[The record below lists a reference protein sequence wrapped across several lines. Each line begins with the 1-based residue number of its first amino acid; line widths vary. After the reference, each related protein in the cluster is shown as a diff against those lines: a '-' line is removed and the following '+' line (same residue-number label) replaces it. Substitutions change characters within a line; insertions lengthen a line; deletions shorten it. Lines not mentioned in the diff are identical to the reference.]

1 MNAGYRRLSCRLLG
15 MMGRSVHPFPH
26 DGRTIETVVV
36 LIPELFGDTI
46 LTTPLLRSLR
56 TAFPA
61 VEITVVGTGPGVGL
75 LAHDGSVHR
84 AINVKRSSTKERATL
99 FRRRFDVL
107 LSTKD
112 HASFTN
118 LRLVRRIEAGY
129 RIGFDH
135 PGHHGFFEC
144 LVERP
149 EQMPVWEKTPALV
162 EPLRGVASS
171 PAPRP
176 YLPDGPVSTPIRQF
190 VATHLTNG
198 STIAVNISAS
208 KPEKRWP
215 TDRWKD
221 LMTSIT
227 RPIVLLAAP
236 EHAADRKRLEAEL
249 AGVIPSPSTESV
261 FDVGHIVRHA
271 AALISTDTATVHV
284 ASCFDTP
291 VVALYRNPRDL
302 AKFPPLSSRNQ
313 VLLALD
319 DDLGSIGLQQVREG
333 LTELE
338 KQLA

>member
-1 MNAGYRRLSCRLLG
+1 MRAGYRRLACRLLG
-15 MMGRSVHPFPH
+15 AVGRTVHPSRH
-26 DGRTIETVVV
+26 DGRAIESVVV

-56 TAFPA
+56 SVFPA

-75 LAHDGSVHR
+75 LVHDETVNR
-84 AINVKRSSTKERATL
+84 AINIKRASAGERAGL
-99 FRRRFDVL
+99 YRRQFDAL

-112 HASFTN
+112 HPSFTN
-118 LRLVRRIEAGY
+118 LRLVRRIKAAY

-135 PGHHGFFEC
+135 PGHQGFFDC

-149 EQMPVWEKTPALV
+149 EQMPVWEKTPGLI
-162 EPLRGVASS
+162 EPLHAAPEPS
-171 PAPRP
+171 PRP
-176 YLPDGPVSTPIRQF
+176 YLPEGPVSASVREF
-190 VATHLTNG
+190 VATHLSNR
-198 STIAVNISAS
+198 SAIAVNISAS

-215 TDRWKD
+215 TDRWRD
-221 LMTSIT
+221 LLSGIT

-236 EHAADRKRLEAEL
+236 EHAAVRDRLAAEL
-249 AGVIPSPSTESV
+249 AGVLPSPDTESL
-261 FDVGHIVRHA
+261 FDVAHILRHV
-271 AALISTDTATVHV
+271 AALLSTDTATVHV

-319 DDLGSIGLQQVREG
+319 NDLDSIGLEQVREG
-333 LTELE
+333 FTELE
-338 KQLA
+338 KQLV

>member
-1 MNAGYRRLSCRLLG
+1 MRAGYRRLACSLLNAA
-15 MMGRSVHPFPH
+15 GRTVHPSPH
-26 DGRTIETVVV
+26 DGGAIETVVV

-75 LAHDGSVHR
+75 LVHDGSVHR
-84 AINVKRSSTKERATL
+84 AINIKRAPSEERANL

-107 LSTKD
+107 FSTKD

-135 PGHHGFFEC
+135 PGHRGFFDC

-149 EQMPVWEKTPALV
+149 EQMPVWKKTPGLV
-162 EPLRGVASS
+162 EPLRQGTG

-176 YLPDGPVSTPIRQF
+176 YLPDGPVSAPIEKF
-190 VATHLTNG
+190 VATHLASG

-208 KPEKRWP
+208 KPEKRWS

-221 LMTSIT
+221 LLAGII
-227 RPIVLLAAP
+227 RPIALLAAP
-236 EHAADRKRLEAEL
+236 EHAADKKCLEAEL
-249 AGVIPSPSTESV
+249 AGVIPSPQTESV

-271 AALISTDTATVHV
+271 AALISTDTATVHI

-319 DDLGSIGLQQVREG
+319 DDLESIGLQQVREG
-333 LTELE
+333 FTELE